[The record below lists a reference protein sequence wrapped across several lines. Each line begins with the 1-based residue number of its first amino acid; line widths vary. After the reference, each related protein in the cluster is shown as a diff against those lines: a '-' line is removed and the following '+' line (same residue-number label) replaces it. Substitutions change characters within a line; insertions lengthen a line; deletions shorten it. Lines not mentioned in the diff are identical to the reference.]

1 MRTRYFITT
10 LTLLFCFNSHAAL
23 DLEQTYLLALQND
36 PELAAQAKA
45 LKANEQALPIAIAQM
60 LPALSGSYTTTSNS
74 SSIPTFGKYNSR
86 SYGLNLTQPIYHPQH
101 WGKAAQALHLEKKAY
116 AIYLKSIQD
125 LVIRVAER
133 YFDVL
138 GAQDDLKFAKGQRKA
153 FARQL
158 EQTQQRFDVGLIPI
172 TDVYDSRAKHDDAV
186 AQEISATNKVADKY
200 EQLREIIKIPV
211 DDIASFPRTQPLA
224 LIPPNPNKQED
235 WVRVAHTQNLSVAAA
250 YENTLQLKSVIRT
263 QAAAHFPTVDANVSI
278 QRSKGL
284 FPFETI
290 DSNFAAGLKVNV
302 PIFSGGGVIFK
313 TKEAR
318 ARYEEGMM
326 QLEGAQRL
334 ADSDTRQSFRG
345 VMTSIAEVK
354 ALNEAVK
361 SNQSALTATQAAY
374 EVGTRTIVDVLDSES
389 QLLRVVRDHSVSRY
403 NYLLRGLRLKR
414 GAGTLTQDDL
424 FAVNAI
430 ITAEHK

>member
-1 MRTRYFITT
+1 MRTRYLISALALF
-10 LTLLFCFNSHAAL
+10 FCFNSHAAL
-23 DLEQTYLLALQND
+23 NLEQTYLLALQND
-36 PELAAQAKA
+36 PILAAQAKA
-45 LKANEQALPIAIAQM
+45 LKANEQALPSAIAQM
-60 LPALSGSYTTTSNS
+60 LPALSANYTTTSNS
-74 SSIPTFGKYNSR
+74 SSIPSLGKYNSR
-86 SYGLNLTQPIYHPQH
+86 SYALNLTQPIYHPQH
-101 WGKAAQALHLEKKAY
+101 WAQTARALHIEKQAY
-116 AIYLKSIQD
+116 AIYLRSIQD

-138 GAQDDLKFAKGQRKA
+138 AAQDDLKFAKGRRKA

-172 TDVYDSRAKHDDAV
+172 TDVYDSKAKHDEAV
-186 AQEISATNKVADKY
+186 AQEISATNQVADRY

-211 DDIASFPRTQPLA
+211 DDITSFPRTKPLP
-224 LIPPNPNKQED
+224 LVPPNPNKQEE
-235 WVRVAHTQNLSVAAA
+235 WVTIAHTQNLSVVAEH
-250 YENTLQLKSVIRT
+250 ENTLQLKSVIRT
-263 QAAAHFPTVDANVSI
+263 QAAGHFPTVDATVSA
-278 QRSKGL
+278 QRSKSL
-284 FPFETI
+284 PPFETMS
-290 DSNFAAGLKVNV
+290 SNFAAGLNINV
-302 PIFSGGGVIFK
+302 PIFSGGGVIFR

-345 VMTSIAEVK
+345 VKTSIAEVK
-354 ALNEAVK
+354 AFNESVN

-374 EVGTRTIVDVLDSES
+374 EVGTRTIVDVLEAES
-389 QLLRVVRDHSVSRY
+389 QLLRAVRDHSVSRY

-424 FAVNAI
+424 FEVNGI
-430 ITAEHK
+430 ITAER